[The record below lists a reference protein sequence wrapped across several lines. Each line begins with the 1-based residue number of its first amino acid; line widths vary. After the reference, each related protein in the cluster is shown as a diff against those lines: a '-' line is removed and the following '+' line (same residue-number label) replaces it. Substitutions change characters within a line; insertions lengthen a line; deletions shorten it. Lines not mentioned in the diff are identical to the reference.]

1 MIDILTA
8 ATMYAADQKTIT
20 DGTPSQTLME
30 RAARGALQVLERD
43 FDTGCVLIACGSGNN
58 GGDGLAMA
66 RFLTEAGK
74 KCRVL
79 YAGKLDGAGAPDP
92 TAMSPECARQF
103 SLLPA
108 CVPVDTVI
116 DGEGVTAV
124 VDAVFGIGLTR
135 PVEGRVR
142 ALLEALRALSLP
154 TLAVDIPSGI
164 HADTGAV
171 MGIALPATVTVAIA
185 APKFGHLLHPGA
197 GLCGR
202 LEVLDIGVRAEKGDG
217 ALLEQS
223 DLSALPSR
231 PANAHK
237 GRFGRVLIIG
247 GSVNMSGAAYFA
259 AKAALRSGAGLVE
272 ILTPEENRPIYQTQL
287 PEALL
292 TVYDPEAPDEGAIAA
307 AIDRADAVAVGMG
320 LSQSKVALY
329 PVAMAL
335 ARTKRPLIL
344 DADALNLM
352 GRDPALL
359 ELCCQRTEPTVLTP
373 HLMEMSRISATPIPA
388 ITADPVAHA
397 KRIAATIGA
406 VVVQKDARTV
416 ITDGETVLVNA
427 YGNSGMATGGS
438 GDVLAGVIAALAAQ
452 GANAL
457 GAAYLGVLAHALAG
471 DAAARVRGN
480 RGLIASDIIEGLC
493 EVWTENE

>member
-8 ATMYAADQKTIT
+8 ATMYGADQQTIAA
-20 DGTPSQTLME
+20 GTPSQVLME
-30 RAARGALQVLERD
+30 RAAKGALAVLEREL
-43 FDTGCVLIACGSGNN
+43 DTSCVLIACGNGNN

-66 RFLTEAGK
+66 RFLADAGK
-74 KCRVL
+74 ACRVFYL
-79 YAGKLDGAGAPDP
+79 GRCNDAGEPDVA
-92 TAMSPECARQF
+92 AMSVECARQYK
-103 SLLPA
+103 LLPPA
-108 CVPVDTVI
+108 VRVDTEL

-124 VDAVFGIGLTR
+124 VDAVLGIGLAR
-135 PVEGRVR
+135 PVEGRIR
-142 ALLEALRALSLP
+142 TGLEALKALAVP
-154 TLAVDIPSGI
+154 TLAVDIPSGVN
-164 HADTGAV
+164 ADTGAV
-171 MGIALPATVTVAIA
+171 MGFALPATVTVAIA
-185 APKFGHLLHPGA
+185 APKFGHLLYPGA
-197 GLCGR
+197 GLCGKV
-202 LEVLDIGVRAEKGDG
+202 EIVDIGVRAQKGDG
-217 ALLEQS
+217 ALLEQG
-223 DLSALPSR
+223 DLSALPPR

-272 ILTPEENRPIYQTQL
+272 ILTPAENRLIYQTQL

-292 TVYDPEAPDEGAIAA
+292 TVYDPEAPDEGVIAA
-307 AIDRADAVAVGMG
+307 AIDRASAVAVGMG
-320 LSQSKVALY
+320 LSQSKAALY
-329 PVAMAL
+329 LVAMAL
-335 ARTKRPLIL
+335 SRAKVPLIV

-373 HLMEMSRISATPIPA
+373 HLMEMSRISGTPIPV

-397 KRIAATIGA
+397 KRIATAIGA

-416 ITDGETVLVNA
+416 ISDGETVYLNA

-452 GANAL
+452 GATAL
-457 GAAYLGVLAHALAG
+457 EAARLGVLAHALAG
-471 DAAARVRGN
+471 DEAAKVHSN
-480 RGLIASDIIEGLC
+480 RGMIASDIIEGLC
-493 EVWTENE
+493 QVWD